1 MTSAKIAPRLL
12 LTALCLLMFPACSSH
27 SVALI
32 NPKDG
37 ATAKCSA
44 MGAGIGAAW
53 VQSYIGNCIREYE
66 SSGYVKTDELTP
78 EQRADLEK
86 RGLLLRE

>member
-1 MTSAKIAPRLL
+1 MRRAKIPPWLL
-12 LTALCLLMFPACSSH
+12 LATFCWLSAACSSH

-32 NPKDG
+32 DPKSG
-37 ATAKCSA
+37 ATVNCSA
-44 MGAGIGAAW
+44 MGGGLGAFW
-53 VQSYIGNCIREYE
+53 VQSYIQNCIRDYE
-66 SSGYVKTDELTP
+66 SSGYVKNDELTP